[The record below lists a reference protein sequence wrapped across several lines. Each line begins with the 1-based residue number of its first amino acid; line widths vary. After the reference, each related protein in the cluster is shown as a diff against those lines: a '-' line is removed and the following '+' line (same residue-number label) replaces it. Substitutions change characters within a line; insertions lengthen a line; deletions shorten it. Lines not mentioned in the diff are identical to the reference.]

1 MTFTRQNWGK
11 APSSG
16 KRRQNTSPSG
26 PGHLDG
32 RGMGKHEEHGGRP
45 GREAEPNGDL
55 GCYDKEIW
63 GKKKG
68 SIKIN

>member
-1 MTFTRQNWGK
+1 
-11 APSSG
+11 
-16 KRRQNTSPSG
+16 
-26 PGHLDG
+26 
-32 RGMGKHEEHGGRP
+32 MGEHEEHGGRP